1 VGCLKIVG
9 GIEGQQ
15 IILRVYKFI
24 KNDNAKSPHKNPK
37 ENVGINFPETL

>member
-1 VGCLKIVG
+1 MC
-9 GIEGQQ
+9 IEGQQ